1 MAHEQEVRRIVSSFE
16 AEKRDMEAEAK
27 LSVSNTESLK
37 EDIKKKLEAERDA
50 EVCHNSIVSVG

>member
-1 MAHEQEVRRIVSSFE
+1 
-16 AEKRDMEAEAK
+16 MEAEAK
-27 LSVSNTESLK
+27 LSASNTELLE